1 MKKAA
6 VIGNPIAH
14 SRSPIIHN
22 YWLKKHGIEG
32 HYEAIKAEDEKDLEK
47 VITRLIDEG
56 YSGFN
61 VTTPFKGRAFDLCD
75 TIGIQNSLQDHRKS
89 LVTTKSVNSVKI
101 KNGKLFG
108 DSTDIFGF
116 YNGAFHQV
124 GEIEFSKASYEKNVT
139 ILGAGGAARTIA
151 YSLVDHQKAPPRQLT
166 ILNRSHERASLLCK
180 SLNELSNY
188 KLPSKSVNIKHHD
201 LDTESFKRET
211 KDCDLLINCTTMG
224 MDGGAKELNFD
235 FANCR
240 ESLVVY
246 DIVYSPI
253 ETGLL
258 KKANSRGLRTI
269 KGIGMLIYQAAP
281 AFNSFFGVWPDVDDD
296 IFNLLEEDLKVR
308 K

>member
-6 VIGNPIAH
+6 VIGNPIVH
-14 SRSPIIHN
+14 SRSPTIHN

-32 HYEAIKAEDEKDLEK
+32 HYEAIKADDEKDFEK

-61 VTTPFKGRAFDLCD
+61 VTTPFKGKAFDLCD
-75 TIGIQNSLQDHRKS
+75 TLQDHKKH
-89 LVTTKSVNSVKI
+89 LVSTKAVNSVKI

-116 YNGAFHQV
+116 YNGAFNQI

-151 YSLVDHQKAPPRQLT
+151 YSLVDQKIPPRQLT
-166 ILNRSHERASLLCK
+166 ILNRSRERASLLCK
-180 SLNELSNY
+180 TLNEHSNY
-188 KLPSKSVNIKHHD
+188 NLTSKSMNIKHYG
-201 LDTESFKRET
+201 LNVENFKRET
-211 KDCDLLINCTTMG
+211 KECDLLINCTTMG
-224 MDGGAKELNFD
+224 MEGGAEELNFD
-235 FANCR
+235 LANCK

-269 KGIGMLIYQAAP
+269 KGLGMLIYQAAP
-281 AFNSFFGVWPDVDDD
+281 AFNSFFGVWPDVKDD

>member
-14 SRSPIIHN
+14 SRSPMIHN
-22 YWLKKHGIEG
+22 YWLNKYGIEG
-32 HYEAIKAEDEKDLEK
+32 HYEAIKAEDDKDLEK
-47 VITRLIDEG
+47 VIARLIDEG

-61 VTTPFKGRAFDLCD
+61 VTTPFKGRVFDLCD
-75 TIGIQNSLQDHRKS
+75 TIEDNRKY
-89 LVTTKSVNSVKI
+89 LVTTKAVNSVKI

-116 YNGAFHQV
+116 YNGAFHQI
-124 GEIEFSKASYEKNVT
+124 GEIEFSKASDKKNIT

-151 YSLVDHQKAPPRQLT
+151 HSLVDQKSPPFQIT
-166 ILNRSHERASLLCK
+166 ILNRSQERASLLCK
-180 SLNELSNY
+180 MLNELSNY
-188 KLPSKSVNIKHHD
+188 NFPSKSVNIKHHD
-201 LDTESFKRET
+201 LDIENFKRET

-224 MDGGAKELNFD
+224 MYGGAKEFNFNLD
-235 FANCR
+235 NCK

-246 DIVYSPI
+246 DIVYSPTK
-253 ETGLL
+253 TGLL
-258 KKANSRGLRTI
+258 KKAKSRGLRTI
-269 KGIGMLIYQAAP
+269 KGLGMLIYQAAP

-296 IFNLLEEDLKVR
+296 IFNLLEEDLRAR

>member
-6 VIGNPIAH
+6 VIGNPITH
-14 SRSPIIHN
+14 SRSPMIHN

-61 VTTPFKGRAFDLCD
+61 VTVPFKEKAFNLCD
-75 TIGIQNSLQDHRKS
+75 TLQGHRKY
-89 LVTTKSVNSVKI
+89 LVSTKAVNSIKI

-108 DSTDIFGF
+108 DSTDAYGF
-116 YNGAFHQV
+116 YNGAFHQI
-124 GEIEFSKASYEKNVT
+124 GKTEFSKVSYEKNVI

-151 YSLVDHQKAPPRQLT
+151 HSLIDQKCPPLQLT
-166 ILNRSHERASLLCK
+166 ILNRSQERATLLCK
-180 SLNELSNY
+180 TLNEISNY
-188 KLPSKSVNIKHHD
+188 NFPSKSVTTKHHD
-201 LDTESFKRET
+201 LNIENFKRET
-211 KDCDLLINCTTMG
+211 KECDLLINCTTMG
-224 MDGGAKELNFD
+224 MDGGAEELNFD
-235 FANCR
+235 LANCK

-246 DIVYSPI
+246 DIVYSPV

-258 KKANSRGLRTI
+258 RKANSRGLRTI
-269 KGIGMLIYQAAP
+269 KGLAMLIYQAAP
-281 AFNSFFGVWPDVDDD
+281 AFNSFFGVWPDIDDD
-296 IFNLLEEDLKVR
+296 IFNLLEEDLKAR

>member
-14 SRSPIIHN
+14 SRSPMIHN
-22 YWLKKHGIEG
+22 YWLNKYGIEG
-32 HYEAIKAEDEKDLEK
+32 HYEAIKAEDDKDLEK
-47 VITRLIDEG
+47 VIARLIDEG

-61 VTTPFKGRAFDLCD
+61 VTTPFKGRVFDLCD
-75 TIGIQNSLQDHRKS
+75 TIEDNRKY
-89 LVTTKSVNSVKI
+89 LVTTKAVNSVKI

-116 YNGAFHQV
+116 YNGAFHQI
-124 GEIEFSKASYEKNVT
+124 GEIEFSKASYEKNIT
-139 ILGAGGAARTIA
+139 ILGAGGAARTISH
-151 YSLVDHQKAPPRQLT
+151 SLVDRKDPPLQIT
-166 ILNRSHERASLLCK
+166 ILNRSQERASLLCK
-180 SLNELSNY
+180 TLNELSNY
-188 KLPSKSVNIKHHD
+188 NFPSKNVNIKHYD
-201 LDTESFKRET
+201 LDIENFKRET
-211 KDCDLLINCTTMG
+211 KDCDLLVNCTTMG
-224 MDGGAKELNFD
+224 MYGGAEELNFNLV
-235 FANCR
+235 NCK

-258 KKANSRGLRTI
+258 KKAKNRGLRTI
-269 KGIGMLIYQAAP
+269 KGLGMLIYQAAP

-296 IFNLLEEDLKVR
+296 IFNLLEEDLKAR